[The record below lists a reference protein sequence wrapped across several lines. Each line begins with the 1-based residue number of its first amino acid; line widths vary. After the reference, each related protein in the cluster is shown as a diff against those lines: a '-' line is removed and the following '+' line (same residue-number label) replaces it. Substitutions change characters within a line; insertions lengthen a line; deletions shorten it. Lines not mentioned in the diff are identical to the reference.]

1 MLHWGSTILE
11 LSEGKHGPWASGLNM
26 GLKRPS
32 REKMKDSK
40 WFQIPRE
47 ILLAKNKVPLPLSK
61 FSTTDEYYP
70 PHHRKL
76 ETVGSVSSMN
86 LGLKLC
92 RKYWT
97 YNSQCPDEPQNQFSD
112 KIRNGHSTYLWVQGR
127 TSKHSRVFLWKMFA
141 QTWECMRPPKDHL
154 KHYPLTIKGKSLR
167 IHWWMVFRTDKSKIP
182 TPQNCNWLIN

>member
-1 MLHWGSTILE
+1 MGPGHLVSTWGWRGQAE
-11 LSEGKHGPWASGLNM
+11 
-26 GLKRPS
+26 KRWKTANDFKYQ
-32 REKMKDSK
+32 EKSF
-40 WFQIPRE
+40 WLRIRYLCLFQNFPQQMNI
-47 ILLAKNKVPLPLSK
+47 A
-61 FSTTDEYYP
+61 P

-76 ETVGSVSSMN
+76 ETVGPVSSMN

-112 KIRNGHSTYLWVQGR
+112 KIRNGHSTHLWVQGG

-167 IHWWMVFRTDKSKIP
+167 IHWWMVFRTDKGKIP
-182 TPQNCNWLIN
+182 TPQKCNWLID